1 MAHTAATRSLPFS
14 SFNYYWRLVMTGI
27 AFLGFSIGG
36 LILSFIV
43 LPLFAVLPGKRRE
56 RSRLAVRGGFRMLV
70 GFLRATGVM
79 RLEISGIERLAD
91 SRGALIFANHPTLID
106 AVVLLAHMPLTSNC
120 VVKGLLATSPVFAG
134 AIAAAGY
141 IKNDSTPWLMMDDC
155 VRALRSGD
163 TVIIFP
169 EGTRTTPGEPLK
181 FLPAAAH
188 IALKSGRPIVPAY
201 VQCMPPTLYKG
212 APWYEIPAEPF
223 FIRIAVRE
231 DLHPAELAE
240 LAAAPADAARQ
251 LTRAMESH
259 FSKELRTL

>member
-1 MAHTAATRSLPFS
+1 MAHTAATRSVALR
-14 SFNYYWRLVMTGI
+14 SFNYYWRLAMTGV

-36 LILSFIV
+36 LILSFLV
-43 LPLFAVLPGKRRE
+43 LPVLVLLPGKRRE
-56 RSRLAVRGGFRMLV
+56 RSRFAVRGGFRMLV

-79 RLEISGIERLAD
+79 RLEISGAERLHEE
-91 SRGALIFANHPTLID
+91 RGALIFANHPTLID
-106 AVVLLAHMPLTSNC
+106 AVVLLSQMPLTSNC

-155 VRALRSGD
+155 IRALRAGD
-163 TVIIFP
+163 TVVIFP
-169 EGTRTTPGEPLK
+169 EGTRSTPGEPLK

-188 IALKSGRPIVPAY
+188 IALKSGRPIVPAL
-201 VQCMPPTLYKG
+201 VQCTPPTLYKG

-231 DLHPAELAE
+231 DLQPAALAD
-240 LAAAPADAARQ
+240 LGPTPADAARQ
-251 LTRAMESH
+251 LTREMEGH